1 MKKACNVKKQ
11 VRDLETKSEHI
22 RQSIKDEAEI
32 YDRLQEE
39 HRTLKNQ
46 YDYDEV
52 NRRINEID
60 KEISQLKMSIDSAE
74 KEFEKVV
81 LRILSVKNIFTRAN
95 STLVQKYNSV
105 DLDLISSVL
114 QSLIASLCD
123 SGAKLSVLFDELND
137 ITPEQILKYS
147 KGRFEEI
154 IELIEGIKS
163 DANILFSKLDDEFK
177 KTGEKFREL
186 KAEEKNLEKGIYKF
200 PQNALDLKH
209 AIISAIRAKSGE
221 SADVVIVA
229 EVSEIKNSR
238 WRNAIEGY
246 LNNQKFYIIVPPQH
260 IKTAIRVFNRIKKD
274 KAIYDTGIVD
284 VEK

>member
-1 MKKACNVKKQ
+1 MLKKQ

-229 EVSEIKNSR
+229 EVSEIKIPDGEMLLRATLTIKNS
-238 WRNAIEGY
+238 I
-246 LNNQKFYIIVPPQH
+246 L
-260 IKTAIRVFNRIKKD
+260 
-274 KAIYDTGIVD
+274 
-284 VEK
+284 

>member
-1 MKKACNVKKQ
+1 M
-11 VRDLETKSEHI
+11 
-22 RQSIKDEAEI
+22 
-32 YDRLQEE
+32 
-39 HRTLKNQ
+39 
-46 YDYDEV
+46 
-52 NRRINEID
+52 
-60 KEISQLKMSIDSAE
+60 
-74 KEFEKVV
+74 
-81 LRILSVKNIFTRAN
+81 
-95 STLVQKYNSV
+95 
-105 DLDLISSVL
+105 
-114 QSLIASLCD
+114 
-123 SGAKLSVLFDELND
+123 SVLFDELND

-260 IKTAIRVFNRIKKD
+260 IKTAIRVLTVSKR
-274 KAIYDTGIVD
+274 
-284 VEK
+284 

>member
-1 MKKACNVKKQ
+1 
-11 VRDLETKSEHI
+11 
-22 RQSIKDEAEI
+22 
-32 YDRLQEE
+32 
-39 HRTLKNQ
+39 
-46 YDYDEV
+46 
-52 NRRINEID
+52 
-60 KEISQLKMSIDSAE
+60 MSIDSAE

-81 LRILSVKNIFTRAN
+81 LLILSVKNIFTRAN

-114 QSLIASLCD
+114 LSLIASLCD

-137 ITPEQILKYS
+137 ITPKQILKYS

-186 KAEEKNLEKGIYKF
+186 KAEEENLEKGIYKF

-229 EVSEIKNSR
+229 EVSEIKF
-238 WRNAIEGY
+238 
-246 LNNQKFYIIVPPQH
+246 QM
-260 IKTAIRVFNRIKKD
+260 
-274 KAIYDTGIVD
+274 
-284 VEK
+284 EKCY